1 MFTASCSI
9 FHPSCFRYCH
19 SGLPQLWSWIL
30 RSVWIVSLPPFSLC
44 PSPFPFF
51 AVLCN
56 QLGKKIN
63 ICEDGICSSLHQKP
77 KSEVVQ
83 RNGKAQV
90 GMAVFPEGRHTTIGS
105 TSPCVGGLQSSSPLR
120 RYLQSHRVFSWAG
133 EELGTNPND
142 LQRWSRMEMLITVSS
157 RKVQKG
163 TNLLTICCP
172 PKRNLEA

>member
-1 MFTASCSI
+1 M
-9 FHPSCFRYCH
+9 
-19 SGLPQLWSWIL
+19 
-30 RSVWIVSLPPFSLC
+30 
-44 PSPFPFF
+44 
-51 AVLCN
+51 
-56 QLGKKIN
+56 
-63 ICEDGICSSLHQKP
+63 HQKP

-120 RYLQSHRVFSWAG
+120 PYLQSHRVFSWAG